1 MSGVQRVRLNNLNI
15 NLKSALIVG
24 IIIAKKK
31 PRAVGSKKKN
41 GDSRGVMGFVMRDS
55 EVDTINVDVWGS
67 EYFALT
73 FYERFL
79 VGDVVEISQPKIC
92 VKSGNDEYRPLVTS
106 PFELVLN
113 EGTSDVCIH
122 TGDSFASFLPLLH
135 IPSKPPSGY
144 YGLGEVLK
152 LPEGDNVYVDLLVV
166 VKSVKPVKSIKTKA
180 GVDMTLRNVE
190 IIDNTTPASIELVIF
205 DIDTIQR
212 AEDWRPLES
221 VLFISDARVSWRGRV
236 GVQVSMRTIVTHQPH
251 TADAEAL
258 LLYVRN
264 QANTRGGEAAAWAA
278 WSGERAAAASAAQ
291 VRDRL
296 AAAAPFCASLHAL
309 CTQLDLEDLVA
320 DQNVEELRM
329 RFADHT
335 GELNV
340 RLPVNILEEVLGF
353 SAAQLKAMSADERAS
368 VRWKILLEQCTVK
381 LAGSPSRLL
390 VLSLRRASQADP
402 IPLY

>member
-15 NLKSALIVG
+15 NLQNALIVG
-24 IIIAKKK
+24 IIIAKKQ
-31 PRAVGSKKKN
+31 PRTVGSKKKN
-41 GDSRGVMGFVMRDS
+41 GDSRGVTSFTMRDS

-67 EYFALT
+67 EYFAIT

-92 VKSGNDEYRPLVTS
+92 VKSGNDAYRPLVSS
-106 PFELVLN
+106 PFDLVLN

-135 IPSKPPSGY
+135 IPSKPSSGY

-166 VKSVKPVKSIKTKA
+166 VKAVKPVKSIKTKA
-180 GVDMTLRNVE
+180 GVDMTLRSVE
-190 IIDNTTPASIELVIF
+190 IIDNTTPASIELAMF

-236 GVQVSMRTIVTHQPH
+236 GVQVSMRSVITHQPH
-251 TADAEAL
+251 SADAEAL

-278 WSGERAAAASAAQ
+278 WSGERAAAASTAQ
-291 VRDRL
+291 VRDRI
-296 AAAAPFCASLHAL
+296 AAQAPFCASLHAL
-309 CTQLDLEDLVA
+309 CTHLDLDDLVTDPNA
-320 DQNVEELRM
+320 EELRV

-340 RLPVNILEEVLGF
+340 RLPVNILEEVLGY
-353 SAAQLKAMSADERAS
+353 SAAHLKAMSADERATI
-368 VRWKILLEQCTVK
+368 RWKILLEQCNVK
-381 LAGSPSRLL
+381 LAGSPPRLL
-390 VLSLRRASQADP
+390 VLTLRRASQADP